1 MDAIS
6 DRATLPNADFST
18 AWRTIKIDEA
28 VKTRLVAQ
36 ALLSFQLRQHFVF
49 ERMPVHGLIVL
60 SGPPGTG
67 KTTLARGL
75 ANKGAE
81 ALAPK
86 KVKFLQID
94 PHALG
99 SSSHGKSQKE
109 VSKLFEET
117 IPEHASHSPAIV
129 LL

>member
-49 ERMPVHGLIVL
+49 DRMPVHGLIVL

-75 ANKGAE
+75 ANQVAK
-81 ALAPK
+81 ALPGN
-86 KVKFLQID
+86 KVVFVQID
-94 PHALG
+94 PHAFD
-99 SSSHGKSQKE
+99 SS
-109 VSKLFEET
+109 
-117 IPEHASHSPAIV
+117 A
-129 LL
+129 